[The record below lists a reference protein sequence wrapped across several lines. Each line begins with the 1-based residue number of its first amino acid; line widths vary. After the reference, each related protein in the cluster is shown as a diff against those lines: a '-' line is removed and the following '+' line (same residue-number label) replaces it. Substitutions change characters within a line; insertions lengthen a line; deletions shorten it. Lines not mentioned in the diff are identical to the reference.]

1 MGTYRTAWEKDMR
14 PHTTIVLAWMVFL
27 VALAAGCSY
36 QNADASAGDEKDQ
49 ARLEVKGSPGT
60 EFTGSCTVGDGE
72 PTKIGGEAPKGFT
85 YDLKAKS
92 LECEVSSDDNLQVE
106 LAVGENTHSAQSI
119 SGGTLHLTYEHGSI
133 STDTSS
139 TSRSSRGGDS
149 SYART
154 NTDGPD
160 SKTNEPVTKESRNV
174 SGFEGVELRGVGNL
188 SIEQTGRESLTVEAE
203 KAVIPKLTARVVD
216 GRLIIGPKPNSA
228 IHTTKPINYRLTVK
242 NLRSL

>member
-1 MGTYRTAWEKDMR
+1 MCFMGPYRRSGRVIMRAKTA
-14 PHTTIVLAWMVFL
+14 IVFAWIIF
-27 VALAAGCSY
+27 LAAPATGCSNV
-36 QNADASAGDEKDQ
+36 NAGVNTGNDKEQ
-49 ARLEVKGSPGT
+49 ARLETRGSPGT

-72 PTKIGGEAPKGFT
+72 PTKIGGKAPKGFT

-92 LECEVSSDDNLQVE
+92 LECEVSSDDNLRVE

-119 SGGTLHLTYEHGSI
+119 SGGTLHLTYEHESI

-160 SKTNEPVTKESRNV
+160 SKTNPSRR
-174 SGFEGVELRGVGNL
+174 SRG
-188 SIEQTGRESLTVEAE
+188 T
-203 KAVIPKLTARVVD
+203 
-216 GRLIIGPKPNSA
+216 
-228 IHTTKPINYRLTVK
+228 
-242 NLRSL
+242 